1 MPAITICSDIGAQKN
16 KVSHCFHCFP
26 IYLPWSDGIGWMIL
40 VFWMLNFK
48 PTFSLSSFTFIKK
61 LFSSSLLSAIRVV
74 SSAYLRLLIFLL
86 AILIPACA
94 SSSSMFLMMYSAYKL
109 NKQDYNIHPWH
120 TPFPTWNQSVPC
132 PVLTV
137 ASWPACRFLLDI
149 LFTRYAKWNS
159 AYPVVY
165 WKAFDGWDELFLES
179 SHVLCF
185 ANETSTMVNNWY
197 SILYSLANGL
207 KPEATGH
214 EHPTK
219 NIILRS
225 ITWGSLSCTSFFLTS
240 KTRCYAT
247 TFWIILFPELL
258 GEKKK
263 KPVSKIQTLSA
274 PVNDSS

>member
-1 MPAITICSDIGAQKN
+1 
-16 KVSHCFHCFP
+16 
-26 IYLPWSDGIGWMIL
+26 
-40 VFWMLNFK
+40 
-48 PTFSLSSFTFIKK
+48 
-61 LFSSSLLSAIRVV
+61 
-74 SSAYLRLLIFLL
+74 
-86 AILIPACA
+86 
-94 SSSSMFLMMYSAYKL
+94 MFLMMYSAYKL

-247 TFWIILFPELL
+247 TFWIILFPELF

-263 KPVSKIQTLSA
+263 KNLFQKFKHYQLQWMTVHSCFLSPLGTRFSGGHAITHRLASKFCWGCCDLLAGMTQMKPPFKKMTQCYLK
-274 PVNDSS
+274 DSVM